1 MIWSILFFIVM
12 IYVFGKLAIFGVKMA
27 WGIAKFVCWI
37 LLLPIFLI
45 SLIFAGMF
53 VIAVP
58 ILALVGLFTLLGTAT

>member
-12 IYVFGKLAIFGVKMA
+12 VHVFGKLAIFGVKMA

-37 LLLPIFLI
+37 LLLPAFLI
-45 SLIFAGMF
+45 ALVFAGMF

-58 ILALVGLFTLLGTAT
+58 ILAVIGLFTLLEAV